1 MHTNVYIRGSI
12 TAPRG
17 AFSSGRS
24 FIGVAPN
31 GTLKRGHVIS
41 VPIFGWIILGAISA
55 AAGFILLGPYSAD
68 T

>member
-1 MHTNVYIRGSI
+1 MHTNVYIRGSLM
-12 TAPRG
+12 TPRG
-17 AFSSGRS
+17 AYFSGRS

-31 GTLKRGHVIS
+31 GTLKKGRVIS
-41 VPIFGWIILGAISA
+41 VPFFGWLIMAAICA